1 MSQEFLIIDKNILPE
16 HFGMVIEIKEL
27 INEGMNISE
36 ACKKVGLSR
45 STFYKY
51 KDFVFLTSGLTSKKA
66 NILVKMKEK
75 GSLIELL
82 SLLEELNVST
92 LNIHKESLVNGI
104 QELFLTVSSDN
115 IIIDYNNVVK
125 DIRRL
130 KNVKEVLLLPT
141 GVSLRRDGGLV
152 AIYNHFYTY
161 YK

>member
-82 SLLEELNVST
+82 SLLEELNVGT

-130 KNVKEVLLLPT
+130 KNVKEVLLLA
-141 GVSLRRDGGLV
+141 SE
-152 AIYNHFYTY
+152 
-161 YK
+161 

>member
-51 KDFVFLTSGLTSKKA
+51 KDFVFLTIGLTSKKA

-130 KNVKEVLLLPT
+130 KNVKEVLLLA
-141 GVSLRRDGGLV
+141 SE
-152 AIYNHFYTY
+152 
-161 YK
+161 

>member
-16 HFGMVIEIKEL
+16 HFGMVIEIKDL

-51 KDFVFLTSGLTSKKA
+51 KDFVFLTIGLTSKKA

-130 KNVKEVLLLPT
+130 KNVKEVLLLA
-141 GVSLRRDGGLV
+141 SE
-152 AIYNHFYTY
+152 
-161 YK
+161 